1 MRRRPADR
9 LRRVSSVFQ
18 RSRSLQKM
26 NRRNLIVALVG
37 AVLILIAVLWLW
49 GGGDGTESSDAVA
62 TEGSEENHAAEG
74 IVELTDEQ
82 IKASQLDIVA
92 ASASSLGAEIIAQGS
107 VATSPQGQAVLSA
120 GAEGRVARIA
130 KRLGDPVRRGETV
143 ATIDS
148 REAAAITADVTSAQA
163 RAELARTRLEREQ
176 KLFDE
181 QVTARADLETVRAEY
196 QQALAEVS
204 RARQAAAAAN
214 ASGRTIAVRSPI
226 AGRVTGAPVV
236 LGSYVTAQDELYRIA
251 NANSVQ
257 IEAAVPAED
266 ARRIAAGAAARVEAP
281 GGEITARVLSVTPTA
296 DVENRS
302 ATVVLAPASGAGLLP
317 GEYVRVR
324 IESRTPE
331 GTGGALVVPAE
342 AVQSVDGRD
351 VVFVR
356 TANGFKVQPVQ
367 VGARTSERVEILGG
381 LAAGTRIAG
390 RKAFLL
396 KAELGRGEAEH

>member
-1 MRRRPADR
+1 MRLMPSARNRARASLAVPRGVSIRPIAP
-9 LRRVSSVFQ
+9 
-18 RSRSLQKM
+18 RSRPDNSDP
-26 NRRNLIVALVG
+26 A
-37 AVLILIAVLWLW
+37 
-49 GGGDGTESSDAVA
+49 GGESPAVA
-62 TEGSEENHAAEG
+62 EEDHAAEG

-82 IKASQLDIVA
+82 VKASQLDIVTA
-92 ASASSLGAEIIAQGS
+92 EVSSLGAEIIAQGS
-107 VATSPQGQAVLSA
+107 VATSPQGQALLSA
-120 GAEGRVARIA
+120 GAEGRVTRIQ

-143 ATIDS
+143 ATIES
-148 REAAAITADVTSAQA
+148 REAAAISADVTSAQA
-163 RAELARTRLEREQ
+163 RAELARTRLAREQ
-176 KLFDE
+176 KLYDE
-181 QVTARADLETVRAEY
+181 QVTARAELETVRAEY

-204 RARQAAAAAN
+204 RARQAATAAS
-214 ASGRTIAVRSPI
+214 ASGRYISVRSPI

-324 IESRTPE
+324 IESRVSE
-331 GTGGALVVPAE
+331 
-342 AVQSVDGRD
+342 
-351 VVFVR
+351 
-356 TANGFKVQPVQ
+356 GFKV
-367 VGARTSERVEILGG
+367 LGKIG
-381 LAAGTRIAG
+381 FWQICCDFRNSAIGVTGWAPPTASMCQGGGVDDHLTRQG
-390 RKAFLL
+390 
-396 KAELGRGEAEH
+396 

>member
-1 MRRRPADR
+1 
-9 LRRVSSVFQ
+9 
-18 RSRSLQKM
+18 M

-281 GGEITARVLSVTPTA
+281 GWEITARVLSVTPTA

>member
-1 MRRRPADR
+1 
-9 LRRVSSVFQ
+9 
-18 RSRSLQKM
+18 M
-26 NRRNLIVALVG
+26 NRRNLIVALAG

-49 GGGDGTESSDAVA
+49 RGGDGTESSDAVA

-148 REAAAITADVTSAQA
+148 REAAAISADVASAQA

-176 KLFDE
+176 KLYDE

-214 ASGRTIAVRSPI
+214 ASGRTIAIRSPI

-266 ARRIAAGAAARVEAP
+266 ARRILIGASARVEAP
-281 GGEITARVLSVTPTA
+281 EGEISARVLSVTPTA

>member
-1 MRRRPADR
+1 
-9 LRRVSSVFQ
+9 
-18 RSRSLQKM
+18 M
-26 NRRNLIVALVG
+26 NRKNILMGLVG
-37 AVLILIAVLWLW
+37 ATLLILIAFWFF
-49 GGGDGTESSDAVA
+49 GGSENSEPAGGESPAVA
-62 TEGSEENHAAEG
+62 EEDHAAEG

-82 IKASQLDIVA
+82 VKASQLDIVTA
-92 ASASSLGAEIIAQGS
+92 EVSSLGAEIIAQGS
-107 VATSPQGQAVLSA
+107 VATSPQGQALLSA
-120 GAEGRVARIA
+120 GAEGRVTRIQ

-143 ATIDS
+143 ATIES
-148 REAAAITADVTSAQA
+148 REAAAISADVTSAQA
-163 RAELARTRLEREQ
+163 RAELARTRLAREQ
-176 KLFDE
+176 KLYDE
-181 QVTARADLETVRAEY
+181 QVTARAELETVRAEY

-204 RARQAAAAAN
+204 RARQAATAAS
-214 ASGRTIAVRSPI
+214 ASGRYISVRSPI

-324 IESRTPE
+324 IESRVPE
-331 GTGGALVVPAE
+331 GSGGSLVVPAE

-356 TANGFKVQPVQ
+356 TANGFKAQPVQ
-367 VGARTSERVEILGG
+367 VGARTSGRVEIVGG

-390 RKAFLL
+390 KKAFLL

>member
-1 MRRRPADR
+1 
-9 LRRVSSVFQ
+9 
-18 RSRSLQKM
+18 
-26 NRRNLIVALVG
+26 
-37 AVLILIAVLWLW
+37 
-49 GGGDGTESSDAVA
+49 
-62 TEGSEENHAAEG
+62 
-74 IVELTDEQ
+74 
-82 IKASQLDIVA
+82 
-92 ASASSLGAEIIAQGS
+92 
-107 VATSPQGQAVLSA
+107 
-120 GAEGRVARIA
+120 
-130 KRLGDPVRRGETV
+130 
-143 ATIDS
+143 
-148 REAAAITADVTSAQA
+148 
-163 RAELARTRLEREQ
+163 
-176 KLFDE
+176 
-181 QVTARADLETVRAEY
+181 
-196 QQALAEVS
+196 
-204 RARQAAAAAN
+204 
-214 ASGRTIAVRSPI
+214 
-226 AGRVTGAPVV
+226 
-236 LGSYVTAQDELYRIA
+236 
-251 NANSVQ
+251 
-257 IEAAVPAED
+257 
-266 ARRIAAGAAARVEAP
+266 VEAP

-324 IESRTPE
+324 IESRTQE

>member
-1 MRRRPADR
+1 
-9 LRRVSSVFQ
+9 
-18 RSRSLQKM
+18 M

-148 REAAAITADVTSAQA
+148 REAAAISADVTSAQA

-266 ARRIAAGAAARVEAP
+266 ARRILIGASARVEAP
-281 GGEITARVLSVTPTA
+281 GGEISARVLSVTPTA

-367 VGARTSERVEILGG
+367 IGARTSERVEILGG

>member
-1 MRRRPADR
+1 
-9 LRRVSSVFQ
+9 
-18 RSRSLQKM
+18 M

-281 GGEITARVLSVTPTA
+281 GGEITARVLSGTPTA

>member
-1 MRRRPADR
+1 
-9 LRRVSSVFQ
+9 
-18 RSRSLQKM
+18 M
-26 NRRNLIVALVG
+26 NRKNILMGLVG
-37 AVLILIAVLWLW
+37 ATLLVLIAFWFF
-49 GGGDGTESSDAVA
+49 GGSEDSDPAGGESLAVA
-62 TEGSEENHAAEG
+62 EEDHAAEG

-82 IKASQLDIVA
+82 VKASQLDIVTA
-92 ASASSLGAEIIAQGS
+92 QVSSLGAEIIAQGS
-107 VATSPQGQAVLSA
+107 VATSPQGQALLSA
-120 GAEGRVARIA
+120 GAEGRVTRIQ

-143 ATIDS
+143 ATIES
-148 REAAAITADVTSAQA
+148 REAAAISADVTSAQA
-163 RAELARTRLEREQ
+163 RAELARTRLAREQ
-176 KLFDE
+176 KLYDE
-181 QVTARADLETVRAEY
+181 QVTARAELETVRAEY

-204 RARQAAAAAN
+204 RARQAATAAS
-214 ASGRTIAVRSPI
+214 ASGRYISVRSPI

-281 GGEITARVLSVTPTA
+281 GGDITARVLSVTPTA

-324 IESRTPE
+324 IASRVPEES
-331 GTGGALVVPAE
+331 GGALVVPAE

-356 TANGFKVQPVQ
+356 TPNGFKAQPVQ
-367 VGARTSERVEILGG
+367 VGARTSDRVEILGG

-390 RKAFLL
+390 KKAFLL

>member
-1 MRRRPADR
+1 
-9 LRRVSSVFQ
+9 
-18 RSRSLQKM
+18 M
-26 NRRNLIVALVG
+26 NRKNIVIALVVAALLIVAG
-37 AVLILIAVLWLW
+37 LWIF
-49 GGGDGTESSDAVA
+49 DGSDSPDAA
-62 TEGSEENHAAEG
+62 DAETTQAAEEDHAAEG

-82 IKASQLDIVA
+82 VSASQIDIVTA
-92 ASASSLGAEIIAQGS
+92 EVSSLGAEIIAQGS

-120 GAEGRVARIA
+120 GAEGRVTRIQ
-130 KRLGDPVRRGETV
+130 KRLGDPVRRGEAV

-148 REAAAITADVTSAQA
+148 REAAAISADVTSAQA
-163 RAELARTRLEREQ
+163 RADLARTRLEREQ
-176 KLFDE
+176 RLFDE
-181 QVTARADLETVRAEY
+181 QVTARAELETVRAEY

-214 ASGRTIAVRSPI
+214 ASGRYITVSSPI
-226 AGRVTGAPVV
+226 TGRVTGAPVV

-266 ARRIAAGAAARVEAP
+266 ARRIANGAAARIEVS
-281 GGEITARVLSVTPTA
+281 GGDISARVISVTPTA

-324 IESRTPE
+324 IESRTPQSA
-331 GTGGALVVPAE
+331 GGALVVPAE
-342 AVQSVDGRD
+342 AVQSVDGQD

-356 TANGFKVQPVQ
+356 TPNGFKAQPVQ
-367 VGARTSERVEILGG
+367 VGARTTERVEILSG
-381 LAAGTRIAG
+381 LAAGSRIAG
-390 RKAFLL
+390 KKAFLL

>member
-1 MRRRPADR
+1 
-9 LRRVSSVFQ
+9 
-18 RSRSLQKM
+18 M

-148 REAAAITADVTSAQA
+148 REAAAISADVTSAQA

-181 QVTARADLETVRAEY
+181 EVTARADLETVRAEY

-266 ARRIAAGAAARVEAP
+266 ARRILIGASARVEAP
-281 GGEITARVLSVTPTA
+281 GGEISARVLSVTPTA

-367 VGARTSERVEILGG
+367 IGARTSDRVEILGG